1 MRPYNFI
8 ISGGGTGGHI
18 YPAVAIANELKLRYP
33 DAKFL
38 FVGANDRMEMEK
50 IPQSGYQIKGLWI
63 SGLQRSFSLDNLLF
77 PFKLI
82 SSLWESKKIVKSF
95 KPDLAI
101 GTGGYASAPLL
112 KIASSKGIPC
122 VIQEQNSYA
131 GLTNKWLSK
140 NVKKICVAYEQM
152 ERYFPA
158 DKLCFTGNP
167 VRQDLIDISDKKE
180 QAISHFNLDNT
191 KKTVLI
197 LGGSLGAQR
206 INRLISNHL
215 NYFLKLD
222 VQILWQCGSYYY
234 EIYRGIKNDFVQ
246 VHSFL
251 NRMDLAYAASDYI
264 ISRAGALSVSE
275 LCLVGKPVIFIP
287 SPNVSEDHQT
297 KNATSISA
305 KNAAILIKEEDLEK
319 QFKKQFNQL
328 INSENLQSELSKNI
342 KSLAKPNATKDIVEE
357 IEKLLK
363 KTGSFESNLWYP

>member
-180 QAISHFNLDNT
+180 QAISYFNLDST
-191 KKTVLI
+191 KKTLLI

-363 KTGSFESNLWYP
+363 KTVF

>member
-33 DAKFL
+33 DANFL

-180 QAISHFNLDNT
+180 QAISHFNLDST

-215 NYFLKLD
+215 NYFSKLD

-234 EIYRGIKNDFVQ
+234 EIYRGIKDDFVQ

-297 KNATSISA
+297 KNATSVSA

-328 INSENLQSELSKNI
+328 VNSENLQSELSKNI

-363 KTGSFESNLWYP
+363 KTVF

>member
-50 IPQSGYQIKGLWI
+50 IPQFGYQIKGLWI
-63 SGLQRSFSLDNLLF
+63 SGLQRSFSLNNLLF

-140 NVKKICVAYEQM
+140 NVKKICVAYERM

-180 QAISHFNLDNT
+180 QAISHFNLDGT

-234 EIYRGIKNDFVQ
+234 EIYKEIKDDFVQ

-319 QFKKQFNQL
+319 QFKKQFTQL

-363 KTGSFESNLWYP
+363 KTVF

>member
-33 DAKFL
+33 DANFL

-63 SGLQRSFSLDNLLF
+63 SGLQRSFSLNNLLF

-180 QAISHFNLDNT
+180 QAISHFNLDST

-215 NYFLKLD
+215 NYFSKLD

-234 EIYRGIKNDFVQ
+234 EIYRGIKDDFVQ

-297 KNATSISA
+297 KNATSVSA

-328 INSENLQSELSKNI
+328 VNSENLQSELSKNI

-363 KTGSFESNLWYP
+363 KTVF

>member
-297 KNATSISA
+297 KNATSVSA

-363 KTGSFESNLWYP
+363 KTVF

>member
-180 QAISHFNLDNT
+180 QAISHFNLDST

-363 KTGSFESNLWYP
+363 KTVF

>member
-287 SPNVSEDHQT
+287 SPNVSEDHQN

-363 KTGSFESNLWYP
+363 KTVF

>member
-63 SGLQRSFSLDNLLF
+63 SGLQRSFSLNNLLF

-215 NYFLKLD
+215 NYFSKLD

-234 EIYRGIKNDFVQ
+234 EIYRGIKDDFVQ

-297 KNATSISA
+297 KNATSVSA

-328 INSENLQSELSKNI
+328 VNSENLQSELSKNI

-363 KTGSFESNLWYP
+363 KTVF

>member
-1 MRPYNFI
+1 VRPYNFI

-63 SGLQRSFSLDNLLF
+63 SGLQRSFSPDNLLF

-363 KTGSFESNLWYP
+363 KTVF

>member
-33 DAKFL
+33 DANFL

-297 KNATSISA
+297 KNATSVSA

-363 KTGSFESNLWYP
+363 KTVF

>member
-1 MRPYNFI
+1 VRPYNFI

-363 KTGSFESNLWYP
+363 KTVF

>member
-215 NYFLKLD
+215 NYFSKLD

-234 EIYRGIKNDFVQ
+234 EIYRGIKDDFVQ

-297 KNATSISA
+297 KNATSVSA

-363 KTGSFESNLWYP
+363 KTVF

>member
-63 SGLQRSFSLDNLLF
+63 SGLQRSFSPDNLLF

-363 KTGSFESNLWYP
+363 KTVF

>member
-180 QAISHFNLDNT
+180 QAISHFNLDST

-215 NYFLKLD
+215 NYFSKLD

-234 EIYRGIKNDFVQ
+234 EIYRGIKDDFVQ

-297 KNATSISA
+297 KNATSVSA

-363 KTGSFESNLWYP
+363 KTVF

>member
-1 MRPYNFI
+1 VRPYNFI

-180 QAISHFNLDNT
+180 QAISHFNLDST

-363 KTGSFESNLWYP
+363 KTVF

>member
-1 MRPYNFI
+1 
-8 ISGGGTGGHI
+8 
-18 YPAVAIANELKLRYP
+18 
-33 DAKFL
+33 
-38 FVGANDRMEMEK
+38 MEMEK

-363 KTGSFESNLWYP
+363 KTVF

>member
-1 MRPYNFI
+1 VRPYNFI

-63 SGLQRSFSLDNLLF
+63 SGLQRSFSLNNLLF

-180 QAISHFNLDNT
+180 QAISYFNLDST

-363 KTGSFESNLWYP
+363 KTVF